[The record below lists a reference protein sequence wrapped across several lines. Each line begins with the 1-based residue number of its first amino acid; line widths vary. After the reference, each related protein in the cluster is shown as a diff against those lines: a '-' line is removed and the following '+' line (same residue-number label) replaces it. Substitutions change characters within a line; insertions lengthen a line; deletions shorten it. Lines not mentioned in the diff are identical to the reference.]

1 MGYAISWIAFEGKTA
16 TEVADLLSL
25 SPSGKFDE
33 VPRDMFSGARLD
45 SGWYVVVID
54 KYAHKFVRA
63 RTLERVSTATGVIAA
78 TVEEHVM
85 FSSAEAWKSGRLIWK
100 ITHEGENGPRNLK
113 ERGSLPAEY
122 SPIKTRLLAAQQEE
136 DAGTREVD
144 YFFDMPLDLA
154 EAITGYKH
162 DKALAARFEILKRGT
177 STVAGGL
184 FSRLF
189 R

>member
-1 MGYAISWIAFEGKTA
+1 MGYAISWIAFEDKTA
-16 TEVADLLSL
+16 AEVAGLLGL
-25 SPSGKFDE
+25 SPSGEFDE
-33 VPRDMFSGARLD
+33 VPRDMFSGARFGT
-45 SGWYVVVID
+45 GWYVVVID
-54 KYAHKFVRA
+54 KYGHKFVKA

-85 FSSAEAWKSGRLIWK
+85 FSSAEAWKSGRLTWK

-113 ERGSLPAEY
+113 EQGSLPAEY

-136 DAGTREVD
+136 DAGGREVD

-162 DKALAARFEILKRGT
+162 DKAVVARFEILKRGT
-177 STVAGGL
+177 STTRGGL
-184 FSRLF
+184 FSR
-189 R
+189 